1 MKRAWVEAFSPVQA
15 ESVVDAV
22 VDQLIDRI
30 HLGEL
35 SRGTLL
41 PGERQ
46 LAVAMGVSRRT
57 IREAIEIL
65 QDAGVLSVTR
75 GAGGG
80 TRIVSP
86 WIPDRLTADAEP
98 PSVEEI
104 FETLEARR
112 AVEMRVAQL
121 ACVRAS
127 EDDIAIMRGTIELQR
142 ANRDDPWRV
151 SQGNTI
157 FHRQLWRACRNHHLE
172 SAMRPI
178 YRNLSHAFFEALNND
193 RASES
198 PDIAIELHDET
209 LAAVASRDPAHME
222 AVFDRHLAYLER
234 RCEDVYGRLRISPV
248 PAFLLGSPGE
258 EAKT

>member
-1 MKRAWVEAFSPVQA
+1 MNRARLDAFSPVQA

-22 VDQLIDRI
+22 LDQLIDQIR
-30 HLGEL
+30 LGDFP
-35 SRGTLL
+35 SGALL

-80 TRIVSP
+80 TRVVSP
-86 WIPDRLTADAEP
+86 WIPDRLTSDNQS
-98 PSVEEI
+98 PSVDEI

-112 AVEMRVAQL
+112 VVEMRVAQL
-121 ACVRAS
+121 ACVRAT
-127 EDDIAIMRGTIELQR
+127 EHDLAIMRATIDLQR

-157 FHRQLWRACRNHHLE
+157 FHRQLWRACRNQHLE

-178 YRNLSHAFFEALNND
+178 YRKLSHAFFDALETD
-193 RASES
+193 RVSES
-198 PDIAIELHDET
+198 PDIGIELHDDT
-209 LAAVASRDPAHME
+209 LVALASHDPNRME
-222 AVFDRHLAYLER
+222 AVFDRHLAYLEQ
-234 RCEDVYGRLRISPV
+234 RCEAVYGRLRISPV
-248 PAFLLGSPGE
+248 PSFLLSP
-258 EAKT
+258 EADSS